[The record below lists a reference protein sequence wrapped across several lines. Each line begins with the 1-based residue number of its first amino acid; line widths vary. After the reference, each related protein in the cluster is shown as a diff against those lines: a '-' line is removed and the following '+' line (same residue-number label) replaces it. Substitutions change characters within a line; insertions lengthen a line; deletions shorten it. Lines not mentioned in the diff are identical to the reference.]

1 MRVRVVFR
9 VNAKTG
15 EVEHFVVE
23 DISTEP
29 EPEHD
34 AVHDALAY
42 QVGKVVERWPAP
54 EQVPPGLVADAE
66 PPEQVAGPEDVRERE
81 KATE

>member
-9 VNAKTG
+9 VNSATG

-23 DISTEP
+23 DISTEA

-34 AVHDALAY
+34 KVHDELAY
-42 QVGKVVERWPAP
+42 KVAKVVERHPAP
-54 EQVPPGLVADAE
+54 EEVPPGLVADYD
-66 PPEQVAGPEDVRERE
+66 PLLLQPDEQQQDR
-81 KATE
+81 KTATE